1 MFFRNFLKVWEDNI
15 KEDFYEEFTKSRKKR
30 CCFEI
35 TFVVRHLNYRE
46 WITFWRYKGQVVPKS
61 EKAIKDN
68 MQLLF
73 IEYAKKNV
81 SREVVFKQMLLFSIW
96 VYTRFKVRPGG
107 IKRLE
112 VSDYPEDSF
121 ETVELV
127 RDFIDFIGN
136 QVLETLLLGTIA
148 QNKIFSWIR
157 EGKVL

>member
-1 MFFRNFLKVWEDNI
+1 MV
-15 KEDFYEEFTKSRKKR
+15 
-30 CCFEI
+30 
-35 TFVVRHLNYRE
+35 
-46 WITFWRYKGQVVPKS
+46 
-61 EKAIKDN
+61 
-68 MQLLF
+68 
-73 IEYAKKNV
+73 
-81 SREVVFKQMLLFSIW
+81 LFSIW

-112 VSDYPEDSF
+112 ISDYPEDSI

-157 EGKVL
+157 DGKVL